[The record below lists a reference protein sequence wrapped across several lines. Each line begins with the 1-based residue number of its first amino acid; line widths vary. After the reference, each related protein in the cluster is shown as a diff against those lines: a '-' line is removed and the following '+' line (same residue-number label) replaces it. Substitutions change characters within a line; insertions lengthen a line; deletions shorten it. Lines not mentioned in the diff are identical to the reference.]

1 MKRHWTNLVIF
12 AAFITA
18 VPSMAADRA
27 LITCGD
33 LDGYSVF
40 APNSKLGPSGG
51 GWVKDAISPGQA
63 VLFIN
68 NDSQLDIQ
76 MQDAAG
82 RMTYL
87 DLGCAVS
94 ANDAPKDAGSFI
106 VTAICKLSVDTFL
119 FAFPSSSWQGKL
131 LYTQAKSTPNIV
143 KAAVFTANCRRE

>member
-1 MKRHWTNLVIF
+1 MKRYCTNLLIF
-12 AAFITA
+12 AALITA
-18 VPSMAADRA
+18 APSVAADRA

-51 GWVKDAISPGQA
+51 GWVKDAISPGQT
-63 VLFIN
+63 VLFVN
-68 NDSQLDIQ
+68 KNGDLDIQ

-82 RMTYL
+82 RTTYL
-87 DLGCAVS
+87 DLGCTIS
-94 ANDAPKDAGSFI
+94 ANEPPKWAGSFI

-119 FAFPSSSWQGKL
+119 FAFLSSSWQGKL
-131 LYTQAKSTPNIV
+131 LYTQAKSTPNVV